1 VAAKPAR
8 WYFDADLLGLAK
20 LLGTVRRD
28 VTWPGDSGTRAT
40 EKLRQA
46 PSPVQRTDVP
56 DEQWIPAVTTSG
68 LVIVTRDR
76 HIQTRQIEID
86 AVLASNA
93 RMFAISSRD
102 QLGIWDQLEIVMC
115 QWRAMDAQAQH
126 AGPFIYAMT
135 RTTLRRVVG

>member
-1 VAAKPAR
+1 VAAKAAR

-20 LLGTVRRD
+20 LLGAVRRD
-28 VTWPGDSGTRAT
+28 VTWPGDTGERAT
-40 EKLRQA
+40 ERLRQA

-56 DEQWIPAVTTSG
+56 DEQWIPAVATNE

-102 QLGIWDQLEIVMC
+102 QLGIWDQLEIVMV
-115 QWRAMDAQAQH
+115 QWRNMEAQAQR
-126 AGPFIYAMT
+126 AGPYIYAMT
-135 RTTLRRVVG
+135 RTSLRRVIG